1 MSSMGSS
8 IRKLTAPQ
16 NLTALAYD
24 SIKRHI
30 LDGKLDEETRLTE
43 EFLSN
48 RLGISKSPVREA
60 LNSLQTEGLIL
71 IEPRRGARLRRF
83 SVKEVKNLYDLRE
96 TLEVFAV
103 SRAQVNPTLIGELTK
118 SVERTRKFL
127 KANDKNKHIE
137 EDTRF
142 HAAIAGATGNDELC
156 RVLKN
161 IQDQIWLCRCKTYN
175 LSSSTASD
183 AHLTILKALE
193 ANDRKGAQTA
203 MRNHI
208 DHVRTRLVDFLEQS
222 SLSEPAADHVQARS
236 QYRSGT

>member
-1 MSSMGSS
+1 MGTMASG

-30 LDGKLDEETRLTE
+30 LEGKLDEETRLTE

-60 LNSLQTEGLIL
+60 LNSLQTEGLIR
-71 IEPRRGARLRRF
+71 IEPRRGARLRQF

-103 SRAQVNPTLIGELTK
+103 ARTQVTPMLLAELAK

-127 KANDKNKHIE
+127 KANDKIKHIE

-142 HAAIAGATGNDELC
+142 HAVIAAATGNEELC

-161 IQDQIWLCRCKTYN
+161 VQDQIWLCRCKTYN
-175 LSSSTASD
+175 LSSSSATD

-193 ANDRKGAQTA
+193 ANDRRGAQTA

-208 DHVRTRLVDFLEQS
+208 DHVRTRLVDFLEHSS
-222 SLSEPAADHVQARS
+222 SLRTVPKH
-236 QYRSGT
+236 

>member
-1 MSSMGSS
+1 MSSMGST

-30 LDGKLDEETRLTE
+30 LEGKLDEDTRLTE

-60 LNSLQTEGLIL
+60 LNSLQTEGLIH
-71 IEPRRGARLRRF
+71 IEPRRGARLRQF
-83 SVKEVKNLYDLRE
+83 SVKEVRNLYDLRE
-96 TLEVFAV
+96 ALEVFAV
-103 SRAQVNPTLIGELTK
+103 SIARVTPMLLTELAK
-118 SVERTRKFL
+118 SVERTRRL
-127 KANDKNKHIE
+127 VKANDKIKHIE

-142 HAAIAGATGNDELC
+142 HAAIASATGNDELC

-175 LSSSTASD
+175 LSSSTASE
-183 AHLTILKALE
+183 AHLAILKALE
-193 ANDRKGAQTA
+193 ENDTKGAQTA

-208 DHVRTRLVDFLEQS
+208 DHVRTRLIDFLQQDS
-222 SLSEPAADHVQARS
+222 HLKAVKHS
-236 QYRSGT
+236 

>member
-1 MSSMGSS
+1 MSSMVTT
-8 IRKLTAPQ
+8 IRKLAAPP
-16 NLTALAYD
+16 NLTALAYG

-30 LDGKLDEETRLTE
+30 LEGKFDEDTRLTE

-60 LNSLQTEGLIL
+60 LNTLQTEGLIH
-71 IEPRRGARLRRF
+71 IEPRRGARLRQF
-83 SVKEVKNLYDLRE
+83 SIKEVKNLYDLRE

-103 SRAQVNPTLIGELTK
+103 SIAEVTPTLLACLAK
-118 SVERTRKFL
+118 SVERTSRHL
-127 KANDKNKHIE
+127 RAHDKIKHIE

-142 HAAIAGATGNDELC
+142 HAALAASTGNDELC

-175 LSSSTASD
+175 LSASTAID
-183 AHLTILKALE
+183 AHLTVLKALE
-193 ANDRKGAQTA
+193 ENDREAAQAA

-208 DHVRTRLVDFLEQS
+208 NHVRTRLIEFLGQNPP
-222 SLSEPAADHVQARS
+222 LQPPAIQE
-236 QYRSGT
+236 

>member
-1 MSSMGSS
+1 MGCMGSS

-30 LDGKLDEETRLTE
+30 LEGKLDENTRLTE

-60 LNSLQTEGLIL
+60 LNSLETEGLIH

-83 SVKEVKNLYDLRE
+83 SVQEVKNLYDLRE
-96 TLEVFAV
+96 NLEVFAV
-103 SRAQVNPTLIGELTK
+103 IRAEVTPSLLSELSK
-118 SVERTRKFL
+118 SVERTRKFV

-137 EDTRF
+137 EDTHF
-142 HAAIAGATGNDELC
+142 HNSIAAATGNEELG

-161 IQDQIWLCRCKTYN
+161 IQDQ
-175 LSSSTASD
+175 
-183 AHLTILKALE
+183 
-193 ANDRKGAQTA
+193 
-203 MRNHI
+203 
-208 DHVRTRLVDFLEQS
+208 
-222 SLSEPAADHVQARS
+222 
-236 QYRSGT
+236 